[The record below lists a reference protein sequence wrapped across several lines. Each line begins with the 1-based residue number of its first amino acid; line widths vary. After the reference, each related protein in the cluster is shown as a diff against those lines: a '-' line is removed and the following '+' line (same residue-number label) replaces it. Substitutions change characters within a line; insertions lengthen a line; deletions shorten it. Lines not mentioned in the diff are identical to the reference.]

1 MTTDWIEKLF
11 ANPDMLTM
19 GHGQRKEDLNLGLG
33 WLYYGLVRAMRPR
46 QAVCIGSWR
55 GFVPITIGQAMK
67 DNNEGG
73 QVLFIDPSLVDEQW
87 ADADRTRAWF
97 AGYGL
102 DNIRHVRMTTQTF
115 VDSTEYQALGPV
127 DLLFVDG
134 FHSAEQAR
142 FDHEA
147 FVGLLSADAMVLF
160 HDSVRRMTSRIYG
173 EARPYEH
180 TVVDYIEQ
188 LKSRHDLQVMD
199 FHLDSGVTLVRQ
211 ANHPSSSH
219 PV

>member
-87 ADADRTRAWF
+87 ADADRTRARF

-102 DNIRHVRMTTQTF
+102 DNIRPARMTAQTF
-115 VDSTEYQALGPV
+115 VDSTEYRALGPV
-127 DLLFVDG
+127 DLMFVDG

-147 FVGLLSADAMVLF
+147 FVRLLSADAMVLF

-173 EARPYEH
+173 ETRPYEH

-199 FHLDSGVTLVRQ
+199 FHLDSGLTLVRQ
-211 ANHPSSSH
+211 ANQAASP
-219 PV
+219 